1 MSQRKPTRP
10 MAQAIDEFA
19 VQFDPLFKRLSQREN
34 FRYYLSGLLIPMETN
49 KHLRGIAT
57 AIPGANVERLQH
69 FLVDAPW
76 SAADLNAQRLKL
88 LQANASTRW
97 HSGGVLIID
106 ETGDRKKGKA
116 SAYVSRQ
123 YLGSIGKIDNGVVSV
138 SSHWADEQVHY
149 PLNVLPYTAAERLP
163 EGKHNPQFATKPQLA
178 QHLIEEARQAGIPFR
193 AVVADSFYG
202 EHHKLTHWLRNE
214 QIPFVLALKPTHE
227 IRQYVPDWDNPPP
240 FSPQEAA
247 ERLPVEQ
254 WQAFQRTF
262 ADGRQATWYVAD
274 LEWGYFGP
282 ERPWRLVAFTA
293 DPMTLDPDQTS
304 YLYTN
309 IPASK
314 VSAPEIAQLYSLRE
328 WIEVFYRQ
336 AKGELGWHDWQIRD
350 GQAIVRHWHL
360 VLCAYTFV
368 LLHGL
373 TQAASQKN
381 NPTTFPTT
389 LDDLFARR
397 AGLVASLDR
406 HSSLVDGLD
415 DRGTSAGL
423 GRALGSRPG
432 FPPLP
437 TQVTRLAL
445 ERIPGELI

>member
-1 MSQRKPTRP
+1 MSQRKTTRP

-19 VQFDPLFKRLSQREN
+19 AHFDPLFKRLSQREN
-34 FRYYLSGLLIPMETN
+34 FRYYLSGLVVPIETN
-49 KHLRGIAT
+49 KHLRGIA
-57 AIPGANVERLQH
+57 AAVSEANVESLQH

-76 SAADLNAQRLKL
+76 SATALNAQRLAL
-88 LQANASTRW
+88 LQDHPLTRW
-97 HSGGVLIID
+97 HAGGVLIID

-138 SSHWADEQVHY
+138 SSHWADEHVHY

-163 EGKHNPQFATKPQLA
+163 EGKNNPQFATKPQLA
-178 QHLIEEARQAGIPFR
+178 QQLIEEARQAGVLFR
-193 AVVADSFYG
+193 AVVGDSFYG
-202 EHHKLTHWLRNE
+202 EHYKLTHWLRDE
-214 QIPFVLALKPTHE
+214 HIPFVLALKPTHE

-247 ERLPVEQ
+247 QRLPVEK

-262 ADGRQATWYVAD
+262 ADGHQATWYVAD

-293 DPMTLDPDQTS
+293 DPTTLNPDQTS

-309 IPASK
+309 IPASQ
-314 VSAPEIAQLYSLRE
+314 APAAEIARLYSLRE

-336 AKGELGWHDWQIRD
+336 AKGELGWHDWQIRQ
-350 GQAIVRHWHL
+350 GQAIVRHWQF
-360 VLCAYTFV
+360 VFCAYSFV

-373 TQAASQKN
+373 TQDAAQKN
-381 NPTTFPTT
+381 YSTTFPTA
-389 LDDLFARR
+389 LDDLFAHR
-397 AGLVASLDR
+397 ASLVT
-406 HSSLVDGLD
+406 SLD
-415 DRGTSAGL
+415 
-423 GRALGSRPG
+423 
-432 FPPLP
+432 
-437 TQVTRLAL
+437 
-445 ERIPGELI
+445 

>member
-1 MSQRKPTRP
+1 MSQRKPTRL

-49 KHLRGIAT
+49 KHLRGIA
-57 AIPGANVERLQH
+57 AVIPEANVERLQH

-88 LQANASTRW
+88 LQANPVTRW
-97 HSGGVLIID
+97 HEGGVLIID

-138 SSHWADEQVHY
+138 SSHWADEHVHY

-163 EGKHNPQFATKPQLA
+163 EGKHNPQFASKPQLA
-178 QHLIEEARQAGIPFR
+178 QRLIEEARQTRIPFR
-193 AVVADSFYG
+193 AVVGDSFYG
-202 EHHKLTHWLRNE
+202 EHHKLTQWLRAE

-227 IRQYVPDWDNPPP
+227 IRQHVLDWDNPPP
-240 FSPQEAA
+240 FSPREAA
-247 ERLPVEQ
+247 QLLPVDQ

-262 ADGRQATWYVAD
+262 ADGHQATWYVAD
-274 LEWGYFGP
+274 LDWGYFGP
-282 ERPWRLVAFTA
+282 ERPWRLVVLTA
-293 DPMTLDPDQTS
+293 DPTTLDPDQTS

-309 IPASK
+309 IPASQ
-314 VSAPEIAQLYSLRE
+314 AAAAEIARLYTLRE

-336 AKGELGWHDWQIRD
+336 AKGELGWHDWQIR
-350 GQAIVRHWHL
+350 GATAIVRHWYL
-360 VLCAYTFV
+360 ALCAYTFV

-373 TQAASQKN
+373 TQEAAQKN
-381 NPTTFPTT
+381 SATFFPAA

-397 AGLVASLDR
+397 AGLAASLDR

-415 DRGTSAGL
+415 DRPTPSGL
-423 GRALGSRPG
+423 GCSFSSCPG
-432 FPPLP
+432 FSSIPS
-437 TQVTRLAL
+437 QVT
-445 ERIPGELI
+445 

>member
-10 MAQAIDEFA
+10 MAQATDAFA
-19 VQFDPLFKRLSQREN
+19 VEFDPLFKRLSQREN

-49 KHLRGIAT
+49 KHLRGIAA
-57 AIPGANVERLQH
+57 AISEANVERLQH

-76 SAADLNAQRLKL
+76 SAVDINAQRLKL
-88 LQANASTRW
+88 LQANPATRW
-97 HSGGVLIID
+97 HGGGVLIID

-123 YLGSIGKIDNGVVSV
+123 YLGSLGKIDNGVVCV
-138 SSHWADEQVHY
+138 SSHWADEHVHY

-163 EGKHNPQFATKPQLA
+163 DGKHNPQFASKPQLA
-178 QHLIEEARQAGIPFR
+178 QRLIEEARQAGIPFR
-193 AVVADSFYG
+193 AVVGDSFYG
-202 EHHKLTHWLRNE
+202 EHHKLTHWLRDE
-214 QIPFVLALKPTHE
+214 QIPFVLALKPTHA

-240 FSPQEAA
+240 FSPQEAVQ
-247 ERLPVEQ
+247 RLPVKQ
-254 WQAFQRTF
+254 WQPFQRTF
-262 ADGRQATWYVAD
+262 ADGHQATWYVVD

-282 ERPWRLVAFTA
+282 ERPWRLVALTA
-293 DPMTLDPDQTS
+293 DSLTLDPDQTS

-309 IPASK
+309 IPASQ
-314 VSAPEIAQLYSLRE
+314 AAAAEIARLYTLRE

-350 GQAIVRHWHL
+350 GKAIVRHWHL

-373 TQAASQKN
+373 SHAASQKN
-381 NPTTFPTT
+381 NSTVFPAT
-389 LDDLFARR
+389 LDGLFARR
-397 AGLVASLDR
+397 AGLVTSLDR
-406 HSSLVDGLD
+406 HASLVDGLD
-415 DRGTSAGL
+415 DRRTPAGL
-423 GRALGSRPG
+423 SRSFGSCPG
-432 FPPLP
+432 FPSIR

-445 ERIPGELI
+445 QQNPKRMS